1 MKNLLPIFFLFFTS
15 YLFAQNGIIKSYY
28 PSGKVQ
34 TEESYV
40 EDVRDGAFYR
50 YYENGNLEEEK
61 NYLSGVLNGWY
72 RTFYESGLLREEVY
86 LENGI
91 RNGVDKLYYEN
102 GALAEVRS
110 YKNGKLIRI
119 INLDYDSTYVPPPE
133 AFVGSNQQIINKKN
147 NEIIC
152 NVSQCPVPIGGM
164 PSIQR
169 KLKYPEHA
177 RLYGLEGDVLLIAK
191 IDTSGKVVSTEI
203 IKNLGLG
210 CGEAAEEAVK
220 GTRFFPGK
228 DKSGNLVE
236 ALATIKVTF
245 SLGSKKHIIVAEKK
259 PTKDFS
265 EFVSNE
271 IFKNDLYEH
280 NDNLKTPVTVTTTDE
295 VRTDKNIKAEPKHK
309 INVTETKTKQ
319 QTKVKSEQNNF
330 PKNIENNITSNKKIL
345 KASIVCKSE
354 ECAKPVGGV
363 EAIVRNFKI
372 PARVKE
378 RNIKGIVVIEALV
391 DKYGYVKDTKIIRG
405 LPYGANDAAEV
416 AVLYTEFKPA
426 IFNGQKHE
434 STLVISL
441 PVIY

>member
-1 MKNLLPIFFLFFTS
+1 MKMWLVIIFAFCAVPLS
-15 YLFAQNGIIKSYY
+15 AQNGIVKSYY

-40 EDVRDGAFYR
+40 EDVRDGAFYK

-72 RTFYESGLLREEVY
+72 RTFYESGLMREEVY

-110 YKNGKLIRI
+110 YKNGKLIRTI
-119 INLDYDSTYVPPPE
+119 KLDFDPTYVAPSE
-133 AFVGSNQQIINKKN
+133 AYVGSNQQIINKKN

-152 NVSQCPVPIGGM
+152 NVYQCPVPIGGM
-164 PSIQR
+164 PSIER
-169 KLKYPEHA
+169 KLKYPKHA
-177 RLYGLEGDVLLIAK
+177 RLYGLEGDVLLVAK

-203 IKNLGLG
+203 IKKLGLG
-210 CGEAAEEAVK
+210 CEEAAEEAVK

-236 ALATIKVTF
+236 ALATIKINF
-245 SLGSKKHIIVAEKK
+245 SLGSKKRIVVAEKK

-271 IFKNDLYEH
+271 IFNND
-280 NDNLKTPVTVTTTDE
+280 VTENSGEEKKEVKETTVSEVKSKKE
-295 VRTDKNIKAEPKHK
+295 VRAKNSFED
-309 INVTETKTKQ
+309 
-319 QTKVKSEQNNF
+319 
-330 PKNIENNITSNKKIL
+330 
-345 KASIVCKSE
+345 IVSKSE
-354 ECAKPVGGV
+354 EKQKVEVKATQNKLHVQPENQRVDKKEILQPSILCKSAECAESVGGIK
-363 EAIVRNFKI
+363 AIVQHFKI
-372 PARVKE
+372 PKRVKE
-378 RNIKGIVVIEALV
+378 KGIKGVVVLQAVV
-391 DKYGYVKDTKIIRG
+391 DKYGFVKDTKIIKG

-426 IFNGQKHE
+426 IVNGEKQE
-434 STLVISL
+434 SVLIISL
-441 PVIY
+441 PVVY

>member
-1 MKNLLPIFFLFFTS
+1 MKIRLIVFFVFCAVPLL
-15 YLFAQNGIIKSYY
+15 AQNGIVKSYY

-40 EDVRDGAFYR
+40 EDVRDGAFYK
-50 YYENGNLEEEK
+50 YYENGNLGEEK

-72 RTFYESGLLREEVY
+72 RTFYESGLMREEVY

-110 YKNGKLIRI
+110 YKNGKLIRTI
-119 INLDYDSTYVPPPE
+119 KLDYDPTYSPPPE
-133 AFVGSNQQIINKKN
+133 AYVGSNQQIINKKN

-152 NVSQCPVPIGGM
+152 NVYQCPVPIGGM
-164 PSIQR
+164 LSIMR

-177 RLYGLEGDVLLIAK
+177 RLYGLEGDVLLVAK

-203 IKNLGLG
+203 IKKLGLG
-210 CGEAAEEAVK
+210 CEEAAEEAVK
-220 GTRFFPGK
+220 QTRFFPGK

-236 ALATIKVTF
+236 ALATIKIKF
-245 SLGSKKHIIVAEKK
+245 SLGTKKHIVVSGKK

-271 IFKNDLYEH
+271 IFKNEATE
-280 NDNLKTPVTVTTTDE
+280 NGKGE
-295 VRTDKNIKAEPKHK
+295 KEEIK
-309 INVTETKTKQ
+309 ETAVV
-319 QTKVKSEQNNF
+319 KVKSRKEISVKNNF
-330 PKNIENNITSNKKIL
+330 ENIITKSEKKQKEELKAHENKLHKHQENQGVNKKEIL
-345 KASIVCKSE
+345 KPSIVCKSA
-354 ECAKPVGGV
+354 ECAEPVGGIN
-363 EAIVRNFKI
+363 AIVQHFKI
-372 PARVKE
+372 PKRVKE
-378 RNIKGIVVIEALV
+378 KGIKGVVVLQAIV
-391 DKYGYVKDTKIIRG
+391 DKYGFVKDTKIIHG

-416 AVLYTEFKPA
+416 AVLYTEFNPA
-426 IFNGQKHE
+426 IVNGEKQE